1 MASSNKLSAEAMA
14 ALMSDL
20 PPPTREEISS
30 FRERTYA
37 SERMESWNYANKG
50 KKTPE
55 SLVNTLV
62 NYMRKSAPF
71 IKIQDER
78 KRRLYEIANLVK
90 ADYLNIFGTDE
101 YENALQ
107 YYYDSLTIDAGGKRN
122 TDKSRRKT
130 RRRKH

>member
-1 MASSNKLSAEAMA
+1 MA

-20 PPPTREEISS
+20 PPPTREEINS

-37 SERMESWNYANKG
+37 SERMESWHYANKG

-55 SLVNTLV
+55 SLENTLV
-62 NYMRKSAPF
+62 NYMHKSAPF
-71 IKIQDER
+71 IKIQEER
-78 KRRLYEIANLVK
+78 KKRLYEIVNLVK

-101 YENALQ
+101 FEHALQ
-107 YYYDSLTIDAGGKRN
+107 YYYNSLYMDGGGKRN

-130 RRRKH
+130 RRR